1 MEKKKGKG
9 KIMHEIKNNKFDE
22 ILLSEE
28 SKQKIDQDLK
38 QNGIKS
44 TLAKKYLEEF
54 KKMEPEKYEK
64 FRKESNK
71 KICNKLFAK

>member
-44 TLAKKYLEEF
+44 TLAKKYLEEL
-54 KKMEPEKYEK
+54 KTIGEKYG
-64 FRKESNK
+64 
-71 KICNKLFAK
+71 I